1 MTHPRRRVRAAQT
14 FCAALT
20 LGAALAVTACAPG
33 SADPVPMAPTGSAVE
48 GAPGP
53 IAVIGDS
60 MALGVNSCSDVG
72 ECPAASWALGDDPT
86 VASVS
91 ARLAER
97 EGASRSHVWAAK
109 NGGTVADAIR
119 LADKA
124 VAERAG
130 IVLILVGANNVCR
143 PDTAAVTPVADFGAQ
158 YTTLIDTVRAGL
170 PDAQIVALSI
180 PDVMRMW
187 ELGRDDPAATARWNA
202 SSSCR
207 SLLAEPAS
215 DAAVD
220 VDRRA
225 GIDETVRGYNAAIAE
240 ACEADARCVHDAGAI
255 HALDFTATDIS
266 SIDYFHASASGQAR
280 VAQVAWETLAQ
291 TFDG

>member
-1 MTHPRRRVRAAQT
+1 MTRAHASARIALLVA
-14 FCAALT
+14 AALSVS
-20 LGAALAVTACAPG
+20 GCAPG
-33 SADPVPMAPTGSAVE
+33 SADPVPTVPTGSAG
-48 GAPGP
+48 GAAAGP

-60 MALGVNSCSDVG
+60 MALGVNSCSDMG

-91 ARLAER
+91 ARLAGQ
-97 EGASRSHVWAAK
+97 EGASRPHVWAAK

-119 LADKA
+119 LADTA

-130 IVLILVGANNVCR
+130 IVLILIGANNVCR

-158 YTTLIDTVRAGL
+158 YTTLIDTVRTGL

-180 PDVMRMW
+180 PDLLRMW
-187 ELGRDDPAATARWNA
+187 ELGRDDPEATARWNA

-207 SLLAEPAS
+207 SLLADPAS

-220 VDRRA
+220 VQRRA

-255 HALDFTATDIS
+255 HALDFTSTDIS
-266 SIDYFHASASGQAR
+266 SIDHFHASASGQAK

-291 TFDG
+291 TLDG